1 MKTSTKIAFKI
12 VVSTLLA
19 KTSSELYNSESPI
32 LGLVVGTVAAAA
44 AIDTVD
50 DIIEIVSKEL

>member
-1 MKTSTKIAFKI
+1 MKQSTKIAFKTI
-12 VVSTLLA
+12 VSALLV

-50 DIIEIVSKEL
+50 DIINVVSKEL

>member
-1 MKTSTKIAFKI
+1 MKTSTKIAFKTI
-12 VVSTLLA
+12 VSLLLV

-50 DIIEIVSKEL
+50 DIINIVSKEL

>member
-1 MKTSTKIAFKI
+1 MKTSTKIAFKTI
-12 VVSTLLA
+12 VSLLLV

-44 AIDTVD
+44 AIDTVVN
-50 DIIEIVSKEL
+50 IIDVVSKEL